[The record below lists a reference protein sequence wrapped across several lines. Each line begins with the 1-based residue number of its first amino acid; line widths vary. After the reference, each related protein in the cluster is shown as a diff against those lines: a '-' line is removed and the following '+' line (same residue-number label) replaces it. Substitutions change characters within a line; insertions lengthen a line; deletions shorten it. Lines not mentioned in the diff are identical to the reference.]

1 MIFGIGTDIIE
12 VERIEKQINSG
23 GSFKEKIFTEGE
35 IKYCESKKFSA
46 QNFAAR
52 FAAKEACFKAIGT
65 GWSDGFSFKEIEVVN
80 DEMGKPELVF
90 HGGVEEFI
98 KENKI
103 INSNISLSH
112 IKEFVTAI
120 VILEK
125 QTKIYKFLTI

>member
-12 VERIEKQINSG
+12 VTRIEKQINSG
-23 GSFKEKIFTEGE
+23 SAFKKKIFTVRE
-35 IKYCESKKFSA
+35 IDYCESKKYSA

-65 GWSDGFSFKEIEVVN
+65 GWRDGFAFKEIEVVN
-80 DEMGKPELVF
+80 DELGKPELVF
-90 HGGVEEFI
+90 HGEVKKFVE
-98 KENKI
+98 NSKI
-103 INSNISLSH
+103 INSNVSLSH

-125 QTKIYKFLTI
+125 Q

>member
-12 VERIEKQINSG
+12 VARIEKQINSG
-23 GSFKEKIFTEGE
+23 SAFKKKIFTSHE
-35 IKYCESKKFSA
+35 IDYCDSKKFSA

-65 GWSDGFSFKEIEVVN
+65 GWRDGFAFNEIEVVN
-80 DEMGKPELVF
+80 DDLGKPELVF
-90 HGGVEEFI
+90 YGEVKKFI
-98 KENKI
+98 EINKI

-112 IKEFVTAI
+112 IKEVVTAI

-125 QTKIYKFLTI
+125 Q